1 MIQKRWHLKIPDE
14 LDKTLLPHKPNVV
27 ERQFLKWRFPA
38 HLTLISISFH
48 TFKATAI
55 YLAEDDEN
63 IPYLQQAIWLATC
76 QSWFVAQ
83 RWVTQRH
90 LIQGETSPPFLG
102 LTWVNPCLCRHLK
115 VWGAGAWGVP
125 LNLIIQHCYR
135 FQNTSTEWCYRALKS
150 PYRVLIYHLFISVE
164 GISSRSL
171 LRPVSCWRGHRYDDI
186 CRLWRLLPQD
196 SRGLRG
202 GLHSHLC

>member
-1 MIQKRWHLKIPDE
+1 MWIIHIDFCPSNFGLQSATVEMSGMWSKKGGTWKFLPDE
-14 LDKTLLPHKPNVV
+14 MDKTLLPQKPNLV

-38 HLTLISISFH
+38 HLTLISISNH

-90 LIQGETSPPFLG
+90 LIQGQTSPPFLG

-125 LNLIIQHCYR
+125 LNLIIQHCLPFSKYIHGV
-135 FQNTSTEWCYRALKS
+135 
-150 PYRVLIYHLFISVE
+150 VL
-164 GISSRSL
+164 
-171 LRPVSCWRGHRYDDI
+171 
-186 CRLWRLLPQD
+186 
-196 SRGLRG
+196 
-202 GLHSHLC
+202 